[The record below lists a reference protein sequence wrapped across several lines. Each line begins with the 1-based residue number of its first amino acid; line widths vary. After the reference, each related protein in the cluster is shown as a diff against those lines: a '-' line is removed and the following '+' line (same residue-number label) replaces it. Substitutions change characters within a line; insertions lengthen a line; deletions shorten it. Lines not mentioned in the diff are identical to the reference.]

1 MNSFERLREAVEEA
15 GLQWKETAA
24 GVKANFQTPGHSPGD
39 FGTSITY
46 NGELTLIHCFNGE
59 TEQVLADLGLEKRDL
74 YDNPRGSTY
83 QYPDGLTVSRSPDKY
98 FSQLCKHGVPPT
110 KCRECKGKLGQL
122 YGLQSVEPGMP
133 VYVVEG
139 EKDANTAI
147 NVCGVAAV
155 SQAGGANNKPEK
167 ADWSPLAGHDVIIV
181 QDDDKPGIK
190 RANNLAEYL
199 QSMPEKPT
207 DVLIVKPLEGKDL
220 SDHIAAGK
228 EINELV
234 PIKMS
239 HVPSRSISLESF
251 AGMEWEVPTWGWE
264 PESNGQSH
272 GAIPVGSMSIWAGRP
287 GAGKSTTGR
296 WFAAQVSRGI
306 LPGCW
311 YGTPHNVAYIAGEE
325 SLKYNVIPSL
335 VAAGADMM
343 RILNPQVSFQAPD
356 GVNEIVPLVP
366 EKDMRELTAL
376 LKARGVKVV
385 IVDPLM
391 EYMGGGN
398 IDIYKNDQ
406 VRAKVKPWAKLAE
419 DIDGIVIA
427 IMHLNKSGNGDV
439 VAGINGSSAFGE
451 VARSIFG
458 FAKDPNSEEGDRVMS
473 QEKNSIGNEG
483 AAWTYRIEGKEI
495 TNSQGK
501 KGSFGTFVMVGDSE
515 KTVGEVLRELPTGS
529 DSDDRSEVEAI
540 VLDYLES
547 QGGTAP
553 AGDVLKVTRAAGLSD
568 STVKNSRKKI
578 GVKTVKA
585 GMNGG
590 WVWTIDPASE
600 YFSKVPKVLED
611 TRSQEPVPSVPSAV
625 SSAATGATEPNLK
638 IVQDTLGTTIL
649 GTLSPEYA
657 MSLKTVQGSVSQD
670 QREQVQG
677 TLDTLIQQGAVIS
690 DAKGR
695 YLLNKKVDAA

>member
-15 GLQWKETAA
+15 GLQWKETTA

-83 QYPDGLTVSRSPDKY
+83 QYPDGLTVSRSPEKY
-98 FSQLCKHGVPPT
+98 FKQLCKHGVPPT
-110 KCRECKGKLGQL
+110 KCRECKGKLGKL
-122 YGLQSVEPGMP
+122 YGLQSIKPGMP

-190 RANNLAEYL
+190 RANKLAEYL
-199 QSMPEKPT
+199 QSMPEKPS

-234 PIKMS
+234 PIEMS

-264 PESNGQSH
+264 PESNGEPH

-287 GAGKSTTGR
+287 GAGKSTSGR

-335 VAAGADMM
+335 VAAGADMK

-356 GVNEIVPLVP
+356 GIHEIVPLVP

-385 IVDPLM
+385 VVDPLM

-600 YFSKVPKVLED
+600 YFSKVPKVLEG

-625 SSAATGATEPNLK
+625 SSAATGATEPNLT

-670 QREQVQG
+670 QREQVQD
-677 TLDTLIQQGAVIS
+677 TLDTLIQQGVVIS

>member
-1 MNSFERLREAVEEA
+1 
-15 GLQWKETAA
+15 
-24 GVKANFQTPGHSPGD
+24 
-39 FGTSITY
+39 
-46 NGELTLIHCFNGE
+46 
-59 TEQVLADLGLEKRDL
+59 
-74 YDNPRGSTY
+74 
-83 QYPDGLTVSRSPDKY
+83 
-98 FSQLCKHGVPPT
+98 
-110 KCRECKGKLGQL
+110 
-122 YGLQSVEPGMP
+122 
-133 VYVVEG
+133 
-139 EKDANTAI
+139 
-147 NVCGVAAV
+147 
-155 SQAGGANNKPEK
+155 
-167 ADWSPLAGHDVIIV
+167 
-181 QDDDKPGIK
+181 
-190 RANNLAEYL
+190 
-199 QSMPEKPT
+199 
-207 DVLIVKPLEGKDL
+207 
-220 SDHIAAGK
+220 
-228 EINELV
+228 
-234 PIKMS
+234 
-239 HVPSRSISLESF
+239 
-251 AGMEWEVPTWGWE
+251 MEWEVPTWGWE
-264 PESNGQSH
+264 PESNGEPH

-287 GAGKSTTGR
+287 GAGKSTSGR

-335 VAAGADMM
+335 VAAGADMK

-356 GVNEIVPLVP
+356 GVHEIVPLVP

-376 LKARGVKVV
+376 LKTKGVKVV
-385 IVDPLM
+385 VVDPLM

-458 FAKDPNSEEGDRVMS
+458 FAKDPNSEDGDRVMS

-495 TNSQGK
+495 TNTQGK
-501 KGSFGTFVMVGDSE
+501 KGNFGTFVMVGDSE
-515 KTVGEVLRELPTGS
+515 KTVGEVLRELPNDS
-529 DSDDRSEVEAI
+529 DSGDRSEVEAI

-547 QGGTAP
+547 QGGSAK

-600 YFSKVPKVLED
+600 YFSKVPKVLEG

-625 SSAATGATEPNLK
+625 PSAATGATDPNLK

-670 QREQVQG
+670 QREQVQEI
-677 TLDTLIQQGAVIS
+677 LDSLIDQGAVIS

-695 YLLNKKVDAA
+695 YLLNKKEDAA

>member
-264 PESNGQSH
+264 PESNGEPH

-287 GAGKSTTGR
+287 GAGKSTSGR

-625 SSAATGATEPNLK
+625 E
-638 IVQDTLGTTIL
+638 
-649 GTLSPEYA
+649 
-657 MSLKTVQGSVSQD
+657 SV
-670 QREQVQG
+670 
-677 TLDTLIQQGAVIS
+677 
-690 DAKGR
+690 
-695 YLLNKKVDAA
+695 

>member
-1 MNSFERLREAVEEA
+1 MNSFERLREAVEAA
-15 GLQWKETAA
+15 GLQWKETTT
-24 GVKANFQTPGHSPGD
+24 GVKANFQTPGHEPGD

-46 NGELTLIHCFNGE
+46 NGELTLIHCFNGD

-83 QYPDGLTVSRSPDKY
+83 QYPDGFTVSRSPEKY
-98 FSQLCKHGVPPT
+98 FKQLCKHGMPPT
-110 KCRECKGKLGQL
+110 KCRECKSKLGQL
-122 YGLQSVEPGMP
+122 YGLQSIKPGMP

-199 QSMPEKPT
+199 QSMPEKPA

-234 PIKMS
+234 PVEMS

-264 PESNGQSH
+264 PESNGEPH

-287 GAGKSTTGR
+287 GAGKSTSGR

-335 VAAGADMM
+335 VAAGADMK

-356 GVNEIVPLVP
+356 GVHEIVPLVP

-376 LKARGVKVV
+376 LKTKGVKVV
-385 IVDPLM
+385 VVDPLM

-458 FAKDPNSEEGDRVMS
+458 FAKDPNSEDGDRVMS

-495 TNSQGK
+495 TNTQGK
-501 KGSFGTFVMVGDSE
+501 KGNFGTFVMVGDSE
-515 KTVGEVLRELPTGS
+515 KTVGEVLRELPNDS
-529 DSDDRSEVEAI
+529 DSGDRSEVEAI

-547 QGGTAP
+547 QGGSAK

-600 YFSKVPKVLED
+600 YFSKVPKVLEG

-625 SSAATGATEPNLK
+625 PSAATGATDPNLK

-670 QREQVQG
+670 QREQVQEI
-677 TLDTLIQQGAVIS
+677 LDSLIDQGAVIS

-695 YLLNKKVDAA
+695 YLLNKKEDAA

>member
-287 GAGKSTTGR
+287 GAGKSTSGR